1 MGNGFWIGSYWCL
14 SHSLIILKR
23 NSFISPLK
31 GFELQSVPFLELF
44 YPFSLNTIK
53 MQHQLTY

>member
-1 MGNGFWIGSYWCL
+1 MGNGFWIGSYYFL
-14 SHSLIILKR
+14 SHSLVILKI

-31 GFELQSVPFLELF
+31 DFELQSVQFLELF

-53 MQHQLTY
+53 MQH